1 MYNVSV
7 LKNCESQQRLVNV
20 ILTLL
25 NWHSEIS
32 IWKIIAIE
40 NNIRDLNYARQIML
54 LSLGMNKQL
63 KSSAINHY
71 NINIVCI

>member
-20 ILTLL
+20 ISTLL

-32 IWKIIAIE
+32 ICKIIATE
-40 NNIRDLNYARQIML
+40 NNIRD
-54 LSLGMNKQL
+54 
-63 KSSAINHY
+63 
-71 NINIVCI
+71 